1 MDAQSALVAPLGRAT
16 AKHIVARPLQWAGFG
31 LIVLLWFV
39 ALTLTLRRASGAMNE
54 PLGTAA
60 MFTAGLMTA
69 AMTVAIR
76 VLLAFDRRPGDTA
89 LLHAVLQPLPT
100 LAVVV
105 LGIAI
110 WIPRTSP
117 GDGLMFCIPP
127 LIAETLLWRR
137 ALGGPFLVPRRT
149 RGSRRLAVKAEKLI
163 PSAPQNEPGDDI
175 HQQLIRRRT
184 IDGAETIDGWV
195 RATLT
200 AGQRTA
206 WAHVA
211 FCPPFGTMPQLS
223 VTQQSGPRA
232 RVSIGRLLP
241 YGARFDLKLATAS
254 DRQQTVLLSFT
265 VRCRTSRAK
274 IAG

>member
-1 MDAQSALVAPLGRAT
+1 M
-16 AKHIVARPLQWAGFG
+16 
-31 LIVLLWFV
+31 
-39 ALTLTLRRASGAMNE
+39 
-54 PLGTAA
+54 
-60 MFTAGLMTA
+60 
-69 AMTVAIR
+69 
-76 VLLAFDRRPGDTA
+76 RPGDTA
-89 LLHAVLQPLPT
+89 LLHAVLQPLPS

-110 WIPRTSP
+110 WIPGTSLV
-117 GDGLMFCIPP
+117 DGLMFCIPP
-127 LIAETLLWRR
+127 LIGETLLWRR
-137 ALGGPFLVPRRT
+137 ALGGRFLVPHRPS
-149 RGSRRLAVKAEKLI
+149 GPRRLAGTAEKRI
-163 PSAPQNEPGDDI
+163 ATAAQEEPGDEI
-175 HQQLIRRRT
+175 HQQLIRRRS

-232 RVSIGRLLP
+232 RVSVGRLLP

-254 DRQQTVLLSFT
+254 DHQQTVLLSFT
-265 VRCRTSRAK
+265 VRCRTSQAK